1 MLTVAATPFFSRQER
16 FARVESTNDIVRG
29 WLAGGTPEVC
39 LAVADEQ
46 SAGRGR
52 IGRSWISPAG
62 SGLL

>member
-39 LAVADEQ
+39 LAVADAQ
-46 SAGRGR
+46 
-52 IGRSWISPAG
+52 
-62 SGLL
+62 